1 MQSQVFFY
9 VDMQGKGKGP
19 LPLHSIPKTNVN
31 SKTKS
36 NNKTKT
42 KNKIKV
48 VYTEDLTHPK
58 NWKLLFLRGM
68 QPILFLPRSESLLR
82 RAKRTQKRRLKF
94 RCFQDCL
101 FAVWGLTNHV

>member
-19 LPLHSIPKTNVN
+19 LPLHSIPKTNNN
-31 SKTKS
+31 SKTKN

-48 VYTEDLTHPK
+48 VYTEDLTHPS
-58 NWKLLFLRGM
+58 WVTVT
-68 QPILFLPRSESLLR
+68 SLSSVTHLSQSLNTLYNCYPSPH
-82 RAKRTQKRRLKF
+82 A
-94 RCFQDCL
+94 
-101 FAVWGLTNHV
+101 

>member
-19 LPLHSIPKTNVN
+19 LPLHSIPKTNIN

-58 NWKLLFLRGM
+58 NVADPTSTVSILRSAT
-68 QPILFLPRSESLLR
+68 QNPFPI
-82 RAKRTQKRRLKF
+82 
-94 RCFQDCL
+94 
-101 FAVWGLTNHV
+101 